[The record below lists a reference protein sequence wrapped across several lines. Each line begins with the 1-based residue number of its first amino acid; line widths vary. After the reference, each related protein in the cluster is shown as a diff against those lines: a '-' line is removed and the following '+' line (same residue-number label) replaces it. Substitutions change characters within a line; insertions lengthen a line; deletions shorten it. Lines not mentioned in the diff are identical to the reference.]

1 MIKRGKE
8 IYKIFLK
15 QKRFQSE
22 FQRQFRLFIIVTLG
36 FTVAFTWRQ
45 TTFDISLSLVKFIT
59 RTQNSSFSSI
69 LASIFITIVSIGL
82 IYAASYFLKDGIENC

>member
-8 IYKIFLK
+8 AYKIFLK

-22 FQRQFRLFIIVTLG
+22 FQKQFRLLVTITLA

-45 TTFDISLSLVKFIT
+45 TTFDISLNLVKFIT
-59 RTQNSSFSSI
+59 RVQDGSLSSI
-69 LASIFITIVSIGL
+69 LASLLITIVSVLL
-82 IYAASYFLKDGIENC
+82 IYGTSYYLKDNIENY